1 MDYLEEIFLKAR
13 EISDPGDRA
22 SYLWDACCGD
32 TSFLERVQAMLCEA
46 TGWAPPSLRSET
58 SRYRRSQ

>member
-13 EISDPGDRA
+13 EISDPNDRA

-32 TSFLERVQAMLCEA
+32 TSFLKRVQEMLCVPTA
-46 TGWAPPSLRSET
+46 WVASLRSET
-58 SRYRRSQ
+58 SRYRRWLQ